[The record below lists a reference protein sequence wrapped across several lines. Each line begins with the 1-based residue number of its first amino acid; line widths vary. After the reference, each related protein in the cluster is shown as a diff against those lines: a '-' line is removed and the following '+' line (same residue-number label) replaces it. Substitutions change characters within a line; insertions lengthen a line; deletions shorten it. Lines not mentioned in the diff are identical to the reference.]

1 MARAPFNVLVFPY
14 RLLNHGIE
22 YAIFNRSDSEEDFWQ
37 GIAGGGEDSEAPIE
51 TAMRE
56 TWEESQI
63 KKDSKFM
70 QLDSVFA
77 VPVTAFGDSHLWR
90 KDKYVIP
97 EYCFGVSAEGQK
109 IVLSHEHTEFKWLMF
124 ETATRLLKF
133 ESNRIAL
140 WELDQRLKD
149 SRR

>member
-1 MARAPFNVLVFPY
+1 MPRAPFNALIFPY
-14 RLLNHGIE
+14 RFIKHSIE

-37 GIAGGGEDSEAPIE
+37 GLSGGGEDSETPIE
-51 TAMRE
+51 TAIRE
-56 TWEESQI
+56 TWEESRI
-63 KKDSKFM
+63 PKDSQFI
-70 QLDSVFA
+70 QLDSIFS

-97 EYCFGVSAEGQK
+97 EYCFGVFVEGQN
-109 IVLSHEHTEFKWLMF
+109 IVLSHEHTEFKWLTF
-124 ETATRLLKF
+124 EKAIELLRF

-149 SRR
+149 LAR